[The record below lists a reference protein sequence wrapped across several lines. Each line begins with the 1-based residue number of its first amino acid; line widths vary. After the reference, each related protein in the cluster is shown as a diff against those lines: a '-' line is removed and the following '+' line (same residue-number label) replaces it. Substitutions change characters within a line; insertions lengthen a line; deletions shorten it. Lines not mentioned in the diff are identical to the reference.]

1 MSNKKDKNMSQIK
14 QALIEAKEIADEF
27 QNTHSDDCFARAHYS
42 CQSWILDKMIRIT
55 NKNKELVKMF
65 LPFYK
70 LFAAMFTYYL
80 ILEGLKKTGLIKS
93 K

>member
-1 MSNKKDKNMSQIK
+1 
-14 QALIEAKEIADEF
+14 
-27 QNTHSDDCFARAHYS
+27 
-42 CQSWILDKMIRIT
+42 
-55 NKNKELVKMF
+55 MF

-70 LFAAMFTYYL
+70 LFTAMFTYYL